1 MHCDWL
7 PGGVHTHTSGDTASQ
22 VFSHLISSVCV
33 YVSKAEPVSQPD
45 LHVVYRQTMLNCPWI
60 GELASSPTESS
71 KAFDTKLFK
80 GLFNHNHLWFYSR
93 LLSVMYIIQTELK

>member
-45 LHVVYRQTMLNCPWI
+45 LHVVYRQTMPNCPWI

-71 KAFDTKLFK
+71 KAFDTVNYLKDFLTIITYDFIQDCYQSCTLFK
-80 GLFNHNHLWFYSR
+80 QN
-93 LLSVMYIIQTELK
+93 